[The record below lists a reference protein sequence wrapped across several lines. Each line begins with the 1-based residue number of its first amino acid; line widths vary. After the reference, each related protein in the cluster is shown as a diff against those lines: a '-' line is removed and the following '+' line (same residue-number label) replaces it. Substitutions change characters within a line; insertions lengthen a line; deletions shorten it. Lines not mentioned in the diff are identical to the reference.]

1 MSVQVGSAASSLPA
15 TSSPDTQT
23 QITAGS
29 SSPTSPYRPGVGRRV
44 EFLVANPGV
53 RYGLSP
59 VTDLLAVATVVTL
72 GYFAT
77 VYTNRSTSPRRPQN
91 ALLLGWT
98 AVAVGGILT
107 QPVFG
112 LQYASV
118 TYRQE
123 PTARLAMTPG
133 PLYLQIGR
141 AHV

>member
-1 MSVQVGSAASSLPA
+1 
-15 TSSPDTQT
+15 
-23 QITAGS
+23 
-29 SSPTSPYRPGVGRRV
+29 
-44 EFLVANPGV
+44 
-53 RYGLSP
+53 

-112 LQYASV
+112 LQYVSV

-133 PLYLQIGR
+133 PLYLLNASVAVLVVLVSLGHLARLFGR
-141 AHV
+141 QAGTRS